1 MLISDLSVKRPVLAS
16 VFALLLIVFG
26 MVSFDRLPLR
36 EYPDIDAPIVTVDVR
51 YPGASASVVE
61 TRITQIVEDRIA
73 GIEGIR
79 FIDSRSTDG
88 RSQTSIEFDITR
100 DIDAAANDI
109 RDRVSSVLD
118 QLPPEADPPEIEK
131 ADSNDDVIM
140 WLNLASETMTTPELS
155 DYANRFL
162 VDRFSAVDGVARVQ
176 VGGSRDYA
184 MRIWIDRQS
193 LAARGLTVTDVEQ
206 ALLRENIEA
215 PAGSIESSRRIYT
228 VRIDRPF
235 MTSDDFSDLVLAE
248 GEDGYLVRLGDVA
261 RVQLGTV
268 EDRNIFRGNGIPM
281 VGLGIVKQSTANT
294 VDVAREAR
302 ELGARLNETL
312 PEGMRIYQ
320 SFDSSVFIEASIR
333 EVYTTLVIAV
343 ILVTLVI
350 FLFLGDARSTLIPAI
365 TVPIS
370 ITATF
375 TVLYALGLSVN
386 LLTLLALVLAIGLV
400 VDDAIVVLENIRR
413 RMDEYGENA
422 LVAAFRGARQVGF
435 AVIATTFV
443 LIAVFVPITFLEGD
457 VGRLFTE
464 FAITMAAAVAFSS
477 IVALTLSPMLASK
490 LLKNEKGSGFLT
502 VLPRLIDRAFE
513 GLRAGYGWLLTK
525 TIRQPLILIITLAAS
540 ILGTWGLFNAVE
552 EEYVPQEDRGA
563 FFIFIRG
570 PEGAS
575 FEYME
580 RYADEIERRLLPYT
594 ETGEMQRLLIRAP
607 GFGSSAFNEAF
618 VISVLADWSE
628 RRPATDIMS
637 EINASLSDLP
647 GVRAFARMRQGLG
660 GGTGNPVQFVIGGP
674 DYEQLTEWRDTYVA
688 ALEERDL
695 GLVNI
700 DWDYK
705 ETQPQFR
712 IEIDYD
718 RAADLGV
725 TVDEIGSTLQTMLGS
740 RRVTTFLERGEEYD
754 VIIEGLRNEQSSPN
768 DIENIYVRSARTN
781 ALVPL
786 SSIVTI
792 REIADSASLNR
803 YNRVRAITLEAGL
816 EPGVRLG
823 TVLDQMQALA
833 GEVLPE
839 EATIDFK
846 GTSLDYQTSGSSI
859 AFVFLIGVLIVFLVL
874 AAQFESWIHPFIIM
888 LCVPAT
894 LGGGLLGLWITG
906 QTLNIYTQIGL
917 IMLVGLAAKNGILI
931 VEFANQLRDEGTDFD
946 DALREAS
953 LARLRPIL
961 MTGLTTAAG
970 TLPLLLSS
978 GAGAETRQAIGI
990 VIGFGVV
997 AAVLVTLILIP
1008 IAYNLFARRTGA
1020 PGDIAREL
1028 QAQMQPGPAE

>member
-1 MLISDLSVKRPVLAS
+1 MVISDLSVKRPVLAS

-26 MVSFDRLPLR
+26 LVSFDRLPLR
-36 EYPDIDAPIVTVDVR
+36 EYPDIDAPIVSVDVR

-61 TRITQIVEDRIA
+61 TRITQIIEDRIS
-73 GIEGIR
+73 GVEGIR
-79 FIDSRSTDG
+79 YINSSASDG
-88 RSQTSIEFDITR
+88 RSRTSIEFDINR
-100 DIDAAANDI
+100 DIDAAANDV

-155 DYANRFL
+155 DFANRFL
-162 VDRFSAVDGVARVQ
+162 VDRFSAVDGVARVR

-184 MRIWIDRQS
+184 MRIWIDRQD
-193 LAARGLTVTDVEQ
+193 LAARGLTVSDVEQ
-206 ALLRENIEA
+206 ALRRENIEA
-215 PAGSIESSRRIYT
+215 PAGSIESSQRTYT

-235 MTSDDFSDLVLAE
+235 MSEDDFANLALAE
-248 GEDGYLVRLGDVA
+248 GDGGYLVRLRDVA

-268 EDRNIFRGNGIPM
+268 EDRNLFRGNGIPM
-281 VGLGIVKQSTANT
+281 VGLGIVKQSTSNT
-294 VDVAREAR
+294 VDVARAAR
-302 ELGARLNETL
+302 ELGMRLNETL
-312 PEGMRIYQ
+312 PEGVRIYQ

-370 ITATF
+370 IIATF

-386 LLTLLALVLAIGLV
+386 LLTLLALVLGIGLV

-413 RMDEYGENA
+413 RMDTYGEA
-422 LVAAFRGARQVGF
+422 PLVAAFRGARQVGF
-435 AVIATTFV
+435 AVVATTLV

-464 FAITMAAAVAFSS
+464 FAITMAAAVVFSS
-477 IVALTLSPMLASK
+477 LVALTLSPMLASK
-490 LLKNEKGSGFLT
+490 LLKTDKGTGIMT
-502 VLPRLIDRAFE
+502 VLPRIVDRGFSR
-513 GLRAGYGWLLTK
+513 LQSGYGWLLEK
-525 TIRQPLILIITLAAS
+525 TVGQPLILVIALVGS
-540 ILGTWGLFNAVE
+540 VFGTWALFGAIE

-563 FFIFIRG
+563 FFTFVRG

-575 FEYME
+575 YQYME
-580 RYADEIERRLLPYT
+580 KYVDEIERRLMPYT
-594 ETGEMQRLLIRAP
+594 ESGEIERLLIRAP
-607 GFGSSAFNEAF
+607 GFGSSAFNQAF
-618 VISVLADWSE
+618 VISVLSDWSE
-628 RRPATDIMS
+628 RRPATEIMA
-637 EINASLSDLP
+637 EINQNLSDLP
-647 GVRAFARMRQGLG
+647 GVRGFARMRSGLG

-674 DYEQLTEWRDTYVA
+674 DYDQLTEWRDIYVA

-695 GLVNI
+695 GLTNI

-712 IEIDYD
+712 VEIDYN

-725 TVDEIGSTLQTMLGS
+725 TVDEIGNTLQTMLGS
-740 RRVTTFLERGEEYD
+740 RRVTTFIERGEEYD
-754 VIIEGLRNEQSSPN
+754 VILEGLRNEQSTPN
-768 DIENIYVRSARTN
+768 DVENIYVRSARTA
-781 ALVPL
+781 ALIPL
-786 SSIVTI
+786 TNMVTI
-792 REIADSASLNR
+792 REVADSASLNR
-803 YNRVRAITLEAGL
+803 YNRVRAITIEADLSMGA
-816 EPGVRLG
+816 RLG
-823 TVLDQMQALA
+823 TALDEMAALA
-833 GEVLPE
+833 REVLPD
-839 EATIDFK
+839 EATIDYK
-846 GTSLDYQTSGSSI
+846 GQSLDYQTSGNSI
-859 AFVFLIGVLIVFLVL
+859 VFVFVIGVLIVFLVL
-874 AAQFESWIHPFIIM
+874 AAQFESYIHPVIIM

-894 LGGGLLGLWITG
+894 LGGGLLGLWMTG
-906 QTLNIYTQIGL
+906 ETLNIYTQIGL

-931 VEFANQLRDEGTDFD
+931 VEFANQLRDQGTDFD
-946 DALREAS
+946 AALREAA

-978 GAGAETRQAIGI
+978 GAGAETRQAIGV
-990 VIGFGVV
+990 VIAFGVI
-997 AAVLVTLILIP
+997 AAVIVTLVLIP
-1008 IAYNLFARRTGA
+1008 IAYNLFARSTGA
-1020 PGDIAREL
+1020 PGDVARKL
-1028 QAQMQPGPAE
+1028 DIQMQSGSTE